1 MRVTTLVLA
10 SRRWLSSLRTAS
22 LWWSLAA
29 ALPAAAVAQ
38 SLELQKLWSGTWVMT
53 EETTNERYID
63 CCEGKA
69 EHIPLTPKFRK
80 IRDDFAAIPFAT
92 QAKTVG
98 NLPKCISPG
107 SPGLMT
113 HPVFFEFLWSPTHV
127 AMVFQEGS
135 FRRFYTDG
143 RGFPEPLNLTYQ
155 GTSIARWEGETLVV
169 ETRGIS
175 SKAEMMLSNDIK
187 SSRYTRVLER
197 FTVKREK
204 IKSRLIEADKYL
216 LVQTTVEDPE
226 VFTAPYSYD
235 MKFVVVPIPFETGC
249 AYNNRD
255 DGTSFDLTPP
265 EDD

>member
-1 MRVTTLVLA
+1 MRTTTHRESARGWLA
-10 SRRWLSSLRTAS
+10 PFVASTLGLMLAIGLS
-22 LWWSLAA
+22 
-29 ALPAAAVAQ
+29 PAAVAQ
-38 SLELQKLWSGTWVMT
+38 SQELQKLWSGTWVMT
-53 EETTNERYID
+53 EETTNERYLD

-69 EHIPLTPKFRK
+69 EHIPLAPKYRK

-92 QAKTVG
+92 QPKTVG
-98 NLPKCISPG
+98 NLPKCITPG

-135 FRRFYTDG
+135 LRRFYTDG

-175 SKAEMMLSNDIK
+175 SRAEMMLSNDIK
-187 SSRYTRVLER
+187 STRHTRVLER

-204 IKSRLIEADKYL
+204 LKSRLIEADKYL
-216 LVQTTVEDPE
+216 LVQTTIEDPE

-255 DGTSFDLTPP
+255 DGNSFDLTPP